1 MSNLYNR
8 QRIADAAPDML
19 SALNEVMLISRMDT
33 TNAINLRTALGGE
46 LTTKIKDVVVNASP
60 LDPDDFRE
68 IRWTRFDGII
78 ERQSI
83 IHVTYGDESSTL
95 CSKMVAKQGDL
106 GITTW
111 VKGNPDPDT
120 NRCKC
125 CANRSNYMF
134 INKTK

>member
-8 QRIADAAPDML
+8 QRLADAAPDML
-19 SALNEVMLISRMDT
+19 SALNEVMLISRMNPT
-33 TNAINLRTALGGE
+33 KAINLRTALGGE

-83 IHVTYGDESSTL
+83 IHVTYRDESSTL

-111 VKGNPDPDT
+111 VKGNPDPDA